1 MKKSVVSIYL
11 IILTINLYALQV
23 ENNSSINTYI
33 DIEASLRYYSM
44 MRKYNEFLDD
54 ATRPYLKQR
63 SSNAIGGSLGFKT
76 KAFHHWS
83 LGATLYTSQPVFNNP
98 KDEGGL
104 QLLQDDQ
111 SGYSVLGEAYIAYED
126 RYNLFK
132 IGRQKLSAY
141 RFLSDSDVRMTP
153 YTYEA
158 AVVENRKLQDTVFRA
173 AVVKGVKTVAS
184 TEYIDFINASK
195 DLFKEQTIN
204 RNPIRGNYNP
214 NNYDANGNY
223 IGPHENLYLLSMV
236 YDTKKLTFEFW
247 DYLVPD
253 FVNFIYTTATYKFEY
268 KKLHNRLSIQYLQQN
283 DVGNHVAG
291 NINTYAYAIQFY
303 SRYENVHF
311 TYSFNK
317 VKYDENSLDGGTIID
332 SWGSNLL
339 YGGLFYNGADQ
350 AGTIA
355 NSIMLSYDFKIYPF
369 KILLSAG
376 MYDLPNGMNDLFA
389 EQDNSEYDFVIY
401 YLPKWNKNLTCKLET
416 IYVDFDTNYD
426 FKGYENLHGYDVL
439 HTYDT
444 ILDMRFIVNYTF

>member
-141 RFLSDSDVRMTP
+141 HFLSDSDVRMTP
-153 YTYEA
+153 YTY
-158 AVVENRKLQDTVFRA
+158 
-173 AVVKGVKTVAS
+173 
-184 TEYIDFINASK
+184 
-195 DLFKEQTIN
+195 
-204 RNPIRGNYNP
+204 
-214 NNYDANGNY
+214 
-223 IGPHENLYLLSMV
+223 
-236 YDTKKLTFEFW
+236 
-247 DYLVPD
+247 
-253 FVNFIYTTATYKFEY
+253 
-268 KKLHNRLSIQYLQQN
+268 
-283 DVGNHVAG
+283 
-291 NINTYAYAIQFY
+291 
-303 SRYENVHF
+303 
-311 TYSFNK
+311 
-317 VKYDENSLDGGTIID
+317 
-332 SWGSNLL
+332 
-339 YGGLFYNGADQ
+339 
-350 AGTIA
+350 
-355 NSIMLSYDFKIYPF
+355 
-369 KILLSAG
+369 
-376 MYDLPNGMNDLFA
+376 
-389 EQDNSEYDFVIY
+389 
-401 YLPKWNKNLTCKLET
+401 
-416 IYVDFDTNYD
+416 
-426 FKGYENLHGYDVL
+426 
-439 HTYDT
+439 
-444 ILDMRFIVNYTF
+444 